1 MSSTARIGERGYQ
14 RYTGP
19 RAGHGHAVRS
29 LYVQTVR
36 RVLGLRRPARTKIL
50 PVLSIV
56 IAFVPAIVFIGII
69 ALFGSR
75 ITFVL
80 PDYPEYYGFITAA
93 VLLFVTFVASEALC
107 PDRRNRTL
115 SIYLASPLTRETY
128 VLSKAAAVAS
138 VLSAV
143 TIGPLLLLLLGY
155 MFQNN
160 GPDGPLAV
168 LQTFSRIVLAGLLV
182 TLFYTAISL
191 AVASLTDRRAIAAA
205 STLLLLVGS
214 NIVAN
219 VLTVVS
225 GNEHFQLFNL
235 MAVPFG
241 VVEAVFATSAFQDE
255 GFTIE
260 TWTLYAAAFSV
271 IALGSLIV
279 LLRYRR
285 LRVTR

>member
-1 MSSTARIGERGYQ
+1 MSTARISERGYQ

-19 RAGHGHAVRS
+19 RSGHGHAVRS

-36 RVLGLRRPARTKIL
+36 RVLGLRRPARTKVL

-75 ITFVL
+75 VALIL
-80 PDYPEYYGFITAA
+80 PDYPDYYGFITAA

-128 VLSKAAAVAS
+128 VLSKAAAVAT
-138 VLSAV
+138 VLSVV
-143 TIGPLLLLLLGY
+143 TIGPLLLLLFGY

-160 GPDGPLAV
+160 GPDGPLEV
-168 LQTFSRIVLAGLLV
+168 LQTFARIVLSGLLV

-219 VLTVVS
+219 VLFFVTD
-225 GNEHFQLFNL
+225 NEHFQLLNL

-241 VVEAVFATSAFQDE
+241 VVEAMFGTTAFEDE
-255 GFTIE
+255 GFTIAA
-260 TWTLYAAAFSV
+260 WTLYAAAFAV
-271 IALGSLIV
+271 IAVGSFVV

-285 LRVTR
+285 LQVTR

>member
-1 MSSTARIGERGYQ
+1 VTTARIGERGYQ

-19 RAGHGHAVRS
+19 RSGHGHAVRS
-29 LYVQTVR
+29 LYVQTLR

-50 PVLSIV
+50 PVFAIV
-56 IAFVPAIVFIGII
+56 IAFVPATVFIGII

-75 ITFVL
+75 VSLVL
-80 PDYPEYYGFITAA
+80 PDYPQYYGFITAA
-93 VLLFVTFVASEALC
+93 VLLFVTFVAPEALC

-128 VLSKAAAVAS
+128 VTGKVAAVAT

-143 TIGPLLLLLLGY
+143 TIGPLVLLLLGY

-168 LQTFSRIVLAGLLV
+168 AQTFARIVLSGLIV
-182 TLFYTAISL
+182 TLYYTAISL

-214 NIVAN
+214 NIIAG
-219 VLTVVS
+219 VLTIVS
-225 GNEHFQLFNL
+225 DNEHFQLLNL

-241 VVEAVFATSAFQDE
+241 SVEAVFGTNAFEEE
-255 GFTIE
+255 GFTIA
-260 TWTLYAAAFSV
+260 TWTIYSAAFAV
-271 IALGSLIV
+271 IAIGLSV
-279 LLRYRR
+279 VFLRYRR
-285 LRVTR
+285 LQVTR